1 VISLPHN
8 AALERHPAPLRVLP
22 TRVSTWLPQPDH
34 WPTMTVQAQHDTSGT
49 MLSLYRTPC
58 AFDERCRT
66 YMTHPS
72 PGAGRLPT
80 C

>member
-1 VISLPHN
+1 
-8 AALERHPAPLRVLP
+8 
-22 TRVSTWLPQPDH
+22 
-34 WPTMTVQAQHDTSGT
+34 MTVQAQHDSSGS
-49 MLSLYRTPC
+49 MRSLYRTPC

-80 C
+80 CWSSIPAKRYGASSTCPTGHSHSPATAHRC

>member
-1 VISLPHN
+1 
-8 AALERHPAPLRVLP
+8 
-22 TRVSTWLPQPDH
+22 
-34 WPTMTVQAQHDTSGT
+34 
-49 MLSLYRTPC
+49 LYRTPC